1 MKKIFKLHGNSI
13 NKRINVK
20 KITKY
25 VIKNSLKR
33 IFLYRACLARLK
45 MMGVTKV
52 FSYTLAHETGVTSD
66 QVRKDFSEFGIKGNK
81 RGGYE
86 INDLLEKMETIFH
99 RNKDHNIILV
109 GMGNLGQ
116 ALSKYS
122 KFVQRNMNI
131 VATFDIDPFKQK
143 IRSEI
148 PVYSLSRLREIIDRF
163 RVKVAI
169 LAVPEISAQEVSD
182 EMVREGIKGIVNFAP
197 VLLKVPPDVVVNN
210 VNLSDELESV
220 IYYVHQMMKD
230 NGLKNIELLYRDLKY

>member
-1 MKKIFKLHGNSI
+1 M
-13 NKRINVK
+13 K

-33 IFLYRACLARLK
+33 IFLYRACLVRLK
-45 MMGVTKV
+45 LMGVDKV
-52 FSYTLAHETGVTSD
+52 FSYTLANETGVTAD

-86 INDLLEKMETIFH
+86 VVELLESMENIFH
-99 RNKDHNIILV
+99 RNKDHNLV
-109 GMGNLGQ
+109 LIGMGNLGL

-122 KFVQRNMNI
+122 KFVQRNMNV

-143 IRSEI
+143 IRSDI
-148 PVYSLSRLREIIDRF
+148 PVYSMGRLKEIIDRF

-169 LAVPEISAQEVSD
+169 LAVPEISAQEVTD
-182 EMVREGIKGIVNFAP
+182 ELVRSGIKGIVNFAP

-210 VNLSDELESV
+210 VNLCDELESV
-220 IYYVHQMMKD
+220 IYYVHKLLVA
-230 NGLKNIELLYRDLKY
+230 NGFKNIELLYRDMKY